1 MLTRTVASGHGE
13 TTLRWIRWADADY
26 LGARILLLQG
36 LLIQGAALANTALE
50 KYLKAVCFY
59 SGMKIPHGH
68 AVDVLY
74 GKVTGHAPTNLA
86 LNESYLRLLRK
97 AYKLRYPEELNDG
110 YSIALNQ
117 AKLLSQLDRSVLEIT
132 KRFEAELTDGKT
144 IPMVLEEARMR
155 KHEAFLAKNVAL
167 DPAQSALLFSNPS
180 HSIDIRN
187 HKGNLY
193 QVVYQSL
200 YIKDDLVF
208 EVEGFVPQNDLQFTV
223 AFPPIVPGTG

>member
-1 MLTRTVASGHGE
+1 MVNKTTAGGQAE

-26 LGARILLLQG
+26 HGARTLLLQG
-36 LLIQGAALANTALE
+36 LLIQGAALANTTLE
-50 KYLKAVCFY
+50 KYLKAVCSH

-74 GKVTGHAPTNLA
+74 GKIAAHRPTTLA

-97 AYKLRYPEELNDG
+97 SYKLRYPDELNEG

-132 KRFEAELTDGKT
+132 RRFDMRINGTT
-144 IPMVLEEARMR
+144 IPMVLDEARER
-155 KHEAFLAKNVAL
+155 QHQIFLAKNVAV
-167 DPAQSALLFSNPS
+167 DPALADSLFSSPS
-180 HSIDIRN
+180 HSYDIRN

-193 QVVYQSL
+193 QVIYQSL
-200 YIKDDLVF
+200 HIQDDLVF
-208 EVEGFVPQNDLQFTV
+208 EVEGFMPLNDQQFVV

>member
-1 MLTRTVASGHGE
+1 VLTRTVASGQAE

-26 LGARILLLQG
+26 LGARILLVQG

-50 KYLKAVCFY
+50 KYLKAVCCH

-74 GKVTGHAPTNLA
+74 SKVVGHNPTNLA

-110 YSIALNQ
+110 YNIALNQ

-132 KRFEAELTDGKT
+132 KRFEIKLPDGKT
-144 IPMVLEEARMR
+144 IPMVLDEARMQQ
-155 KHEAFLAKNVAL
+155 HEVFLAKNVAV
-167 DPAQSALLFSNPS
+167 DPARSALLFSNPS
-180 HSIDIRN
+180 HSYEIRN

-193 QVVYQSL
+193 QVPYQSL
-200 YIKDDLVF
+200 HIKDDLVF